1 MKENSVFRMYW
12 KAHWKEYG
20 FTIAILGIFE
30 LLFFLYDLQA
40 EVVHYGCILTL
51 ALFLV
56 WKVAELPRFLRKH
69 RSLQTQMQNLPQ
81 LTADFPKP
89 ATLAEQDLTVL
100 FCQLHKMLLQSQ
112 TEWENREQNALD
124 FYTTWVHQIKT
135 PISVMK
141 MMLQRED
148 TKENRA
154 MSAEL
159 FRMEQYVEMVLSYL
173 RLDSDQS
180 DFLFRTYDLDEILRG
195 SIRKYAPQF
204 IAKKIKLSYDG
215 TSVKVLTDEKWLSF
229 LVEQILS
236 NSLKYTREGSIT
248 ISVSEGK
255 LLSIADTGI
264 GIAPE
269 DLPRIFEKG
278 FTGYNGRSD
287 KKATGLGLY
296 LCKRTAEKLGH
307 QIWAESVVGQGTTVF
322 LNLNSTKLPVE

>member
-1 MKENSVFRMYW
+1 MKKLSVFRMYW
-12 KAHWKEYG
+12 HEYWKEYL
-20 FTIAILGIFE
+20 FTLAVMGIFE
-30 LLFFLYDLQA
+30 LLRFLYQIEGEA
-40 EVVHYGCILTL
+40 IHYGCILTL
-51 ALFLV
+51 ALFTI
-56 WKVAELPRFLRKH
+56 WKLAELPGFFRTH
-69 RSLQTQMQNLPQ
+69 RNFQTQIQNLPQ

-89 ATLAEQDLTVL
+89 TTLAEQDLELL
-100 FCQLHKMLLQSQ
+100 FVQLHKMLLQSQ
-112 TEWENREQNALD
+112 TEWESREQNALD

-135 PISVMK
+135 PISVMR
-141 MMLQRED
+141 MTLQRED

-154 MSAEL
+154 LSAEL

-180 DFLFRTYDLDEILRG
+180 DFLFQTYDLDGILRG

-204 IAKKIKLSYDG
+204 IEKKIRLCYEG
-215 TSVKVLTDEKWLSF
+215 TEAKVLTDEKWLSF

-248 ISVSEGK
+248 MAVSDRK
-255 LLSIADTGI
+255 ILSIADTGI
-264 GIAPE
+264 GIAAE

-296 LCKRTAEKLGH
+296 LCKITAQKLGH
-307 QIWAESVVGQGTTVF
+307 KIWAESVVGQGTTVF
-322 LNLNSTKLPVE
+322 LDLNSSVLPVE